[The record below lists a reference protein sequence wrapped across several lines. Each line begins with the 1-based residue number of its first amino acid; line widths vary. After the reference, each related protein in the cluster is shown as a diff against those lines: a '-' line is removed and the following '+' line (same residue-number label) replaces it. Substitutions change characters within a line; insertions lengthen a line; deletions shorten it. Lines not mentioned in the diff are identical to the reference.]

1 MGSDFLFIYEM
12 MELVDKFLEYIKVEK
27 KYSEHT
33 IKSYQKDLGDFLGF
47 LLETE
52 GHQNTEKADKKIIRN
67 FLVEMSTS
75 GLSKR
80 SMNRKLST
88 LRSYYSFLLK
98 IGELQISPMETVNSL
113 KFYAEKQIPFSE
125 EEMNLLGNLER
136 EMDVLSR
143 AIIETLYQTG
153 MRRAELCGLLIRNV
167 NFTENLLRVKGKG
180 NKERQIPMGESLKN
194 ILQEYLQSRQPLPEF
209 SEYFFVSAE
218 GKKLNEKFVYS
229 KVNNYLSLI
238 SSKKKKSP
246 HMLRHS
252 FATHLLNNGADISV
266 VKEILG
272 HASLASTQVYTDA
285 SIEQLKKVINQA
297 HPRAIKKDDL

>member
-1 MGSDFLFIYEM
+1 LGSDFLFIYEM